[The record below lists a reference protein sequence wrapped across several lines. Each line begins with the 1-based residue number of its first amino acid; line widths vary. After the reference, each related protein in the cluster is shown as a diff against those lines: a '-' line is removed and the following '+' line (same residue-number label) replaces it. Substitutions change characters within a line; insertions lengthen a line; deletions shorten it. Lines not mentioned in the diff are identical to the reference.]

1 MEKIRIR
8 LLHETTYAL
17 TLLLGMPIVVILYVN
32 ISYLFFSGW
41 YLIVLYLLLAG
52 IPIYLFRYYGTNI
65 FVEISEGQLIM
76 HYPFGIKRHK
86 KLSQILMV
94 ELYEYKYGNKK
105 MVIKTNHGINILKC
119 LSENQADE
127 FNQLLRALIVNT
139 KTKLTLVEPS
149 RIIQR
154 PKNRNPIIRY
164 IQYINPVHKGSFILK
179 LYKDN
184 NRYSCQLGFS
194 FIGFLL
200 FCYLIL
206 PHYENFLH
214 NYTFSQKYDIET
226 DGVYFQNKKIEGA
239 NPSQFIAFDLD
250 VGKDSMNVYCRGR
263 AVPDINVSTFRKIG
277 YSRIYGDT
285 NYVYI
290 IGKRVFPPSN
300 ELKFVEGI
308 DRASFVNVGEHY
320 KDKYNFY
327 ISNHKYPYLLKAE
340 IPKNIDLENL
350 TYNPRKRRYISM
362 GNEYTYS
369 RQKHTLVPVDN

>member
-139 KTKLTLVEPS
+139 KTKLTLVEP
-149 RIIQR
+149 
-154 PKNRNPIIRY
+154 
-164 IQYINPVHKGSFILK
+164 
-179 LYKDN
+179 
-184 NRYSCQLGFS
+184 
-194 FIGFLL
+194 
-200 FCYLIL
+200 
-206 PHYENFLH
+206 
-214 NYTFSQKYDIET
+214 
-226 DGVYFQNKKIEGA
+226 
-239 NPSQFIAFDLD
+239 
-250 VGKDSMNVYCRGR
+250 
-263 AVPDINVSTFRKIG
+263 
-277 YSRIYGDT
+277 
-285 NYVYI
+285 
-290 IGKRVFPPSN
+290 
-300 ELKFVEGI
+300 
-308 DRASFVNVGEHY
+308 
-320 KDKYNFY
+320 
-327 ISNHKYPYLLKAE
+327 
-340 IPKNIDLENL
+340 
-350 TYNPRKRRYISM
+350 
-362 GNEYTYS
+362 
-369 RQKHTLVPVDN
+369 